1 MYLID
6 LLTLEL
12 VVYIVEIG
20 DKEVCNDFKEFYG
33 FGRGFIEL
41 HSALSVISTQLIQY
55 KGEWNDR

>member
-12 VVYIVEIG
+12 GIDVVEIG
-20 DKEVCNDFKEFYG
+20 DEEVCNGFEEFYG

-41 HSALSVISTQLIQY
+41 HSAFSVISIQ
-55 KGEWNDR
+55 